1 MEEKDEA
8 LIRTLLER
16 EPELRH
22 YYEEH
27 VDLERRLGAF
37 QQKLYLTPEEE
48 MEKKRLQKLKLAGK
62 DRIMEIL
69 SRYRSHWAPHAP
81 RHLHPGRERVRRAG
95 ARGRPVQRPRLQHRE
110 PVGGRD
116 ARPDR
121 VAHHAGHAGRR

>member
-8 LIRTLLER
+8 LIQSLLER
-16 EPELRH
+16 EPELRR

-27 VDLERRLGAF
+27 VDLERRLGIF

-69 SRYRSHWAPHAP
+69 SRYRSH
-81 RHLHPGRERVRRAG
+81 
-95 ARGRPVQRPRLQHRE
+95 
-110 PVGGRD
+110 
-116 ARPDR
+116 
-121 VAHHAGHAGRR
+121 